1 MENEK
6 KNVENSENK
15 ELDSVNS
22 IIASDMN
29 NIEDA
34 TQDALKN
41 VDSVAFADN
50 LKNSENSDTN
60 KKNENNDNEPNTE
73 KSENTNTEISKENIN
88 SELTTTENK
97 KKSHKLIIIICIIIA
112 LLFICL
118 LLSTIFALVTKNSS
132 TIINGTKVKEIDV
145 SGLTKQEAINILNN
159 SFEEKLS
166 KNITLKHNDYKIDI
180 SPKQLDV
187 KFDIDGAVDLAYSKG
202 RSDNIFKDNFD
213 IIITMLSHNQINP
226 GFSYNEEAL
235 SSLVKEMENNF
246 SDHLIES
253 SYYVDGDN
261 LVLSKGKN
269 GVVVDLD
276 ELKNQL
282 IYNITNI
289 ASNSIEIEI
298 PVKHKNASSLD
309 LNKIYKEVTREPKD
323 AYYTTDPYVIY
334 PHEDGIDFDISLEEA
349 IEGYNNNT
357 EENYIIPLTL
367 IAPAVTTS
375 QIGTEAFP
383 DELGAYSTTYNS
395 GNTNRSTNIRLA
407 SQKIDGTVVMP
418 GEVFSYNATVGQ
430 RTTAA
435 GFKTAAVYSG
445 GEVTTGIGGGICQV
459 SSTLY
464 NAVLLS
470 NLEIVER
477 YNHGFNP
484 GYVAAGRDATVSWGG
499 PDFKFRN
506 NRDYPIKI
514 SCEGTGGRIIVQI
527 FGLLKEDEYDVEI
540 ESYITSWISYSTIR
554 REDSSLSRGE
564 TKVIESGSN
573 GCRSV
578 AYRILKK
585 DGEVVEK
592 ELLSQDTYSPHN
604 RIIAVGTGD

>member
-1 MENEK
+1 MEKEK
-6 KNVENSENK
+6 KNVENSENQ

-22 IIASDMN
+22 IIAEDMN

-34 TQDALKN
+34 TQEALKN
-41 VDSVAFADN
+41 VDSIALADN
-50 LKNSENSDTN
+50 LKDVKSTENT
-60 KKNENNDNEPNTE
+60 ENNDNNNDNNETNEEKNNTE
-73 KSENTNTEISKENIN
+73 PESIP
-88 SELTTTENK
+88 K
-97 KKSHKLIIIICIIIA
+97 KKKNHKTLIIILSVVIVILLLL
-112 LLFICL
+112 LLF
-118 LLSTIFALVTKNSS
+118 STIFALITKNSS
-132 TIINGTKVKEIDV
+132 TIINGVKVKEIDI
-145 SGLTKQEAINILNN
+145 SGLNKPDAINILNN
-159 SFEEKLS
+159 AFDNKLS
-166 KNITLKHNDYKIDI
+166 KTITLKHNEYKIDVT
-180 SPKQLDV
+180 PKQLDV
-187 KFDIDGAVDLAYSKG
+187 KFDIEGTVDLAYNKG

-213 IIITMLSHNQINP
+213 IIITMLSPTQINP
-226 GFSYNEEAL
+226 GFSYNEETL
-235 SSLVKEMENNF
+235 NSLVKEMEENF

-253 SYYVDGDN
+253 SYYIDGN
-261 LVLSKGKN
+261 ELVLSRGKD
-269 GVVVDLD
+269 GVVVDID
-276 ELKNQL
+276 ELKKQI

-289 ASNSIEIEI
+289 DSNSIEIEI
-298 PVKHKNASSLD
+298 PVQHKKASPLD
-309 LNKIYKEVTREPKD
+309 LNKIYKEVAREPKD
-323 AYYTTDPYVIY
+323 AYYTTDPYVVY
-334 PHEDGIDFDISLEEA
+334 PHEDGIDFEISLEEA
-349 IEGYNNNT
+349 ISGYNNNT
-357 EENYIIPLTL
+357 EETYTIPLTL

-383 DELGAYSTTYNS
+383 DELGAFSTTYNS

-430 RTTAA
+430 RTAAA

-484 GYVAAGRDATVSWGG
+484 GYVAVGRDATVSWGG
-499 PDFKFRN
+499 PDFKFKN
-506 NRDYPIKI
+506 NRDYPVKI
-514 SCEGTGGRIIVQI
+514 SCSGTGGKIIVQI

-540 ESYITSWISYSTIR
+540 ESYVTRWISYSTIT
-554 REDSSLSRGE
+554 REDSSLSSGE
-564 TKVIESGSN
+564 TRVIESGSN
-573 GCRSV
+573 GCKSV

-604 RIIAVGTGD
+604 RIVAVGTGD

>member
-1 MENEK
+1 MEKEK
-6 KNVENSENK
+6 KNVENSENQ

-22 IIASDMN
+22 IIAEDMN

-34 TQDALKN
+34 TQEALKN
-41 VDSVAFADN
+41 VDSIALADN
-50 LKNSENSDTN
+50 LKDVKSTENT
-60 KKNENNDNEPNTE
+60 ENNDNNNDNNETNEEKNNTE
-73 KSENTNTEISKENIN
+73 PESIP
-88 SELTTTENK
+88 K
-97 KKSHKLIIIICIIIA
+97 KKKNHKTLIIIVSVVIVILLLL
-112 LLFICL
+112 LLF
-118 LLSTIFALVTKNSS
+118 STIFALITKNSS
-132 TIINGTKVKEIDV
+132 TIINGVKVKEIDI
-145 SGLTKQEAINILNN
+145 SGLNKPDAINILNN
-159 SFEEKLS
+159 AFENKLS
-166 KNITLKHNDYKIDI
+166 KTITLKHNEYKIDVT
-180 SPKQLDV
+180 PKQLDV
-187 KFDIDGAVDLAYSKG
+187 KFDIEGTVDLAYNKG

-213 IIITMLSHNQINP
+213 IIITMLSPTQINP
-226 GFSYNEEAL
+226 GFSYNEETL
-235 SSLVKEMENNF
+235 NSLVKEMEENF

-253 SYYVDGDN
+253 SYYIDGN
-261 LVLSKGKN
+261 ELVLSRGKD
-269 GVVVDLD
+269 GVVVDID
-276 ELKNQL
+276 ELKKQI

-289 ASNSIEIEI
+289 DSNSIEIEI
-298 PVKHKNASSLD
+298 PVQHKKASPLD
-309 LNKIYKEVTREPKD
+309 LNKIYKEVAREPKD
-323 AYYTTDPYVIY
+323 AYYTTDPYVVY
-334 PHEDGIDFDISLEEA
+334 PHEDGIDFEISLEEA
-349 IEGYNNNT
+349 ISGYNNNT
-357 EENYIIPLTL
+357 EETYTIPLTL

-383 DELGAYSTTYNS
+383 DELGAFSTTYNS

-430 RTTAA
+430 RTASA

-484 GYVAAGRDATVSWGG
+484 GYVAVGRDATVSWGG
-499 PDFKFRN
+499 PDFKFKN
-506 NRDYPIKI
+506 NRDYPVKI
-514 SCEGTGGRIIVQI
+514 SCSGTGGKIIVQI

-540 ESYITSWISYSTIR
+540 ESYVTRWISYSTIT
-554 REDSSLSRGE
+554 REDSSLSSGE
-564 TKVIESGSN
+564 TRVIESGSN
-573 GCRSV
+573 GCKSV

-604 RIIAVGTGD
+604 RIVAVGTGD

>member
-1 MENEK
+1 MEKEK
-6 KNVENSENK
+6 KNVENSENQ

-22 IIASDMN
+22 IIAEDMN

-34 TQDALKN
+34 TQEALKN
-41 VDSVAFADN
+41 VDSIALADN
-50 LKNSENSDTN
+50 LKDVKSTENT
-60 KKNENNDNEPNTE
+60 ENNDNNNDNNETNEEKNNTE
-73 KSENTNTEISKENIN
+73 PESIP
-88 SELTTTENK
+88 K
-97 KKSHKLIIIICIIIA
+97 KKKNHKTLIIIVSIVIA
-112 LLFICL
+112 ILLLLLLF
-118 LLSTIFALVTKNSS
+118 STIFALITKNSS
-132 TIINGTKVKEIDV
+132 TIINGVKVKEIDI
-145 SGLTKQEAINILNN
+145 SGLNKPDAINILNN
-159 SFEEKLS
+159 AFDNKLS
-166 KNITLKHNDYKIDI
+166 KTITLKHNEYKIDVT
-180 SPKQLDV
+180 PKQLDV
-187 KFDIDGAVDLAYSKG
+187 KFDIEGTVDLAYNKG

-213 IIITMLSHNQINP
+213 IIITMLSPTQINP
-226 GFSYNEEAL
+226 GFSYNEETL
-235 SSLVKEMENNF
+235 NSLVKEMEENF

-253 SYYVDGDN
+253 SYYIDGN
-261 LVLSKGKN
+261 ELVLSRGKD
-269 GVVVDLD
+269 GVVVDID
-276 ELKNQL
+276 ELKKQI

-289 ASNSIEIEI
+289 DSNSIEIEI
-298 PVKHKNASSLD
+298 PVQHKKASPLD
-309 LNKIYKEVTREPKD
+309 LNKIYKEVAREPKD
-323 AYYTTDPYVIY
+323 AYYTTDPYVVY
-334 PHEDGIDFDISLEEA
+334 PHEDGIDFEISLEEA
-349 IEGYNNNT
+349 ISGYNNNT
-357 EENYIIPLTL
+357 EETYTIPLTL

-383 DELGAYSTTYNS
+383 DELGAFSTTYNS

-430 RTTAA
+430 RTAAA

-484 GYVAAGRDATVSWGG
+484 GYVAVGRDATVSWGG
-499 PDFKFRN
+499 PDFKFKN
-506 NRDYPIKI
+506 NRDYPVKI
-514 SCEGTGGRIIVQI
+514 SCSGTGGKIIVQI

-540 ESYITSWISYSTIR
+540 ESYVTRWISYSTIT
-554 REDSSLSRGE
+554 REDSSLSSGE
-564 TKVIESGSN
+564 TRVIESGSN
-573 GCRSV
+573 GCKSV

-604 RIIAVGTGD
+604 RIVAVGTGD